1 MIDEPEFRF
10 RIHRYLIRRDEAGS
24 RKKLFSTIIRDV
36 DKATDFIESGGR
48 EGTAVSVFCFVDVKE
63 KRKKAHLKEGGEGD
77 EASLGSTLL
86 PDSHSLNG
94 GNVGGGKKET
104 KSCGRFVRE
113 PRLHPLSISR
123 FFEAELRV
131 EFPAWRETQRA
142 LPLSL
147 DSVSRSPEWSS
158 AERITG
164 SRGHLPGPDRF
175 VIRICFS
182 DEMRGYRFDC
192 KRTNWTINE
201 IIVSRFLFF
210 FFDVVRFSRLDRREI
225 ARSILGK
232 RN

>member
-1 MIDEPEFRF
+1 ME
-10 RIHRYLIRRDEAGS
+10 
-24 RKKLFSTIIRDV
+24 
-36 DKATDFIESGGR
+36 
-48 EGTAVSVFCFVDVKE
+48 
-63 KRKKAHLKEGGEGD
+63 
-77 EASLGSTLL
+77 
-86 PDSHSLNG
+86 
-94 GNVGGGKKET
+94 KKET

-182 DEMRGYRFDC
+182 DEMRGYRFGC

-210 FFDVVRFSRLDRREI
+210 FFLMWFDFRRLDRREI

>member
-94 GNVGGGKKET
+94 GNVGGWKKRNKKLWT
-104 KSCGRFVRE
+104 LCTRATIASPFHLSIFRGGVASRVSCVEGDTE
-113 PRLHPLSISR
+113 STAPLSR
-123 FFEAELRV
+123 FRFPIPRVELRRKDYG
-131 EFPAWRETQRA
+131 F
-142 LPLSL
+142 
-147 DSVSRSPEWSS
+147 SRPFTRPRSIRNSNLFLRD
-158 AERITG
+158 ERI
-164 SRGHLPGPDRF
+164 SL
-175 VIRICFS
+175 
-182 DEMRGYRFDC
+182 
-192 KRTNWTINE
+192 
-201 IIVSRFLFF
+201 
-210 FFDVVRFSRLDRREI
+210 RLQANQLDD
-225 ARSILGK
+225 K
-232 RN
+232 